1 LVIGREHLEHLVM
14 HQPLLL
20 QDFGRTLEERRSK
33 VRQARVVSGL
43 GETPARPL
51 S

>member
-1 LVIGREHLEHLVM
+1 VVL

-33 VRQARVVSGL
+33 VRQARVVTASG
-43 GETPARPL
+43 EAAVHRL